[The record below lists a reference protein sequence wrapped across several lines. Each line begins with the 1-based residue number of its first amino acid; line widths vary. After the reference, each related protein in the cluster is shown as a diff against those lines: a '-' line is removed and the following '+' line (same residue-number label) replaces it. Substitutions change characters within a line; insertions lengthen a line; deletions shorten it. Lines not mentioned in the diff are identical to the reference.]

1 MLLWFDLINSPEGNQ
16 PMGSEVTMSQNPKFI
31 VRAAGSF
38 KQKEGCPTESI
49 DSLSPERLEYLC
61 AGECYNPSNE
71 RYIIER
77 IEIIKIT
84 PQSYAGEAISPLIQ
98 DAWKTISCKGQSEC
112 IVEFEDL
119 NYSRDSV
126 YYVRAIQEHTP
137 AINGDNTNAN
147 GKKFQLC
154 KGSFRTDLADNC
166 LGKTNERAWSSPI
179 YLNKP

>member
-1 MLLWFDLINSPEGNQ
+1 
-16 PMGSEVTMSQNPKFI
+16 MGSEITMSQNPKFI

-38 KQKEGCPTESI
+38 KQKDGCPIESI
-49 DSLSPERLEYLC
+49 DSLSPKTLEYLC
-61 AGECYNPSNE
+61 AGECYNPSDQ
-71 RYIIER
+71 RYVIEK

-112 IVEFEDL
+112 IVEFEDS

-126 YYVRAIQEHTP
+126 YYVRAIQELTP
-137 AINGDNTNAN
+137 AINGKSIPPENQEF
-147 GKKFQLC
+147 KLC

-166 LGKTNERAWSSPI
+166 LSDTNERAWSSPI
-179 YLNKP
+179 YINKP